1 MACTA
6 CHLAKRKCDKKSPC
20 SRCIS
25 KGLEC
30 IPHISRQG
38 KKKVRRIEEKKDDG
52 LDRLLLEQVTG
63 TEPVQG
69 HTHHFGLK
77 YLVRSWIS
85 FAFKRRSFHLMQRG
99 CALAI
104 KVGFSMDEI
113 FCEQPNSREMDF
125 LKNIILV
132 PMEAQ
137 HLYVPTPLQW
147 TEIPERLL
155 RNTDTIGSSGN
166 REGRWIWMREMVKG
180 ESRYLVSEAFERDIA
195 PWSSLQKAWEDNRG
209 AVIDL
214 FVIAE
219 DKHKHTKSFAHQIS
233 LYKDQVINGEGNR
246 LTRTRVRLRSKNEG
260 ILMVDQVTCL
270 EIVNLDVAYLFAEYV
285 RVEPEP
291 INATHPAKNNRL
303 VNTGTFFEYFDLDNI
318 VLDDDLEQIFNLVQ

>member
-6 CHLAKRKCDKKSPC
+6 CHIAKRKCDRKSPC

-25 KGLEC
+25 KSIEC

-38 KKKVRRIEEKKDDG
+38 KRNVRPNDEKKDDG

-63 TEPVQG
+63 PEQVQG
-69 HTHHFGLK
+69 HTNHFGLK

-85 FAFKRRSFHLMQRG
+85 FAFKRRSFNLMQRG

-113 FCEQPNSREMDF
+113 FCEQEGSREMDF

-132 PMEAQ
+132 PKEAQ
-137 HLYVPTPLQW
+137 YLNVPTPLQW

-155 RNTDTIGSSGN
+155 RNTDTIGPSGN
-166 REGRWIWMREMVKG
+166 RECRWIWMREMMKG

-195 PWSSLQKAWEDNRG
+195 PWSSLQKAWEDNKG

-214 FVIAE
+214 FVIE
-219 DKHKHTKSFAHQIS
+219 DDIHKHTRSFAHQIS
-233 LYKDQVINGEGNR
+233 LYKDQTVPGGANR
-246 LTRTRVRLRSKNEG
+246 LTRTRIRLRTKFEG
-260 ILMVDQVTCL
+260 ILLVDQVTCL
-270 EIVNLDVAYLFAEYV
+270 EIVNADVAYLFAEYIQ
-285 RVEPEP
+285 VESVPF
-291 INATHPAKNNRL
+291 
-303 VNTGTFFEYFDLDNI
+303 NTSSSSKDIRAPNPGSLFEYFDLDNI
-318 VLDDDLEQIFNLVQ
+318 VLDNDLEQIFTLVQ